1 MRLLEFIE
9 FLFLP
14 IIMMAQFQLV
24 ALPFAQATP
33 GAPPIGGRQIDF
45 DCDLE
50 VELELA
56 GPNQQRIDM
65 DMVRNLFGGE
75 IFKVEVKVDSM
86 EMMNSSSHFCTNPRS
101 DIG

>member
-1 MRLLEFIE
+1 MRFFEFIE

-50 VELELA
+50 VELELV
-56 GPNQQRIDM
+56 GPNEQRIEVYDLVS
-65 DMVRNLFGGE
+65 DLFEGD
-75 IFKVEVKVDSM
+75 IFEVELQLDGM
-86 EMMNSSSHFCTNPRS
+86 EMTK
-101 DIG
+101 